1 MNANERAEKS
11 KVPFGAITFLSV
23 CNLLI
28 AVLKIWRT
36 HTWEDRS
43 NAAMII
49 MGIVGVWILSLQ
61 LRRTFGQLAGQVGNE
76 VGNEVLARLSDKAYS
91 AIVLGYVLLIL
102 ATPLTR

>member
-76 VGNEVLARLSDKAYS
+76 VLARLSDKAYS